1 MRAGRVCLCVILFG
15 KRGID
20 MKRFLKRL
28 MLGVV
33 TLALFCCMT
42 PLAFADDPTYYTVY
56 LEPQGGV
63 GVSTQIFVYKNSSN
77 VYRATNLPSPT
88 LDGYTFDGWYDDMV
102 GGEKITTRYEFKA
115 DGQTIYA
122 HWTVDE
128 SKSTSTKPAAT
139 PAATPSS
146 EKSFQLKDHMG
157 TILVAGTTL
166 LIVTLVAMNS

>member
-1 MRAGRVCLCVILFG
+1 
-15 KRGID
+15 

-28 MLGVV
+28 MLSVV

-128 SKSTSTKPAAT
+128 SKSTSTKSAAT
-139 PAATPSS
+139 PAVTPSS
-146 EKSFQLKDHMG
+146 ERSFQLKDHMG

>member
-1 MRAGRVCLCVILFG
+1 
-15 KRGID
+15 

-63 GVSTQIFVYKNSSN
+63 GVSTQIF

>member
-1 MRAGRVCLCVILFG
+1 
-15 KRGID
+15 

-28 MLGVV
+28 MLSVV

-102 GGEKITTRYEFKA
+102 GGEKITSRYEFKA

-128 SKSTSTKPAAT
+128 SKSTSTKPAVT

-157 TILVAGTTL
+157 TILVAGMTL

>member
-1 MRAGRVCLCVILFG
+1 
-15 KRGID
+15 

-28 MLGVV
+28 MLSVV

-102 GGEKITTRYEFKA
+102 GGERITTRYEFKA

-166 LIVTLVAMNS
+166 LIVTLVAMTS

>member
-1 MRAGRVCLCVILFG
+1 
-15 KRGID
+15 

-28 MLGVV
+28 MLSVV

-77 VYRATNLPSPT
+77 VYRATSLPSPT

-128 SKSTSTKPAAT
+128 SKSTSTKSAAT
-139 PAATPSS
+139 PAVTPSS
-146 EKSFQLKDHMG
+146 ERSFQLKDHMG

>member
-1 MRAGRVCLCVILFG
+1 
-15 KRGID
+15 

-28 MLGVV
+28 MLSVV

-139 PAATPSS
+139 PAVIPSS

>member
-1 MRAGRVCLCVILFG
+1 
-15 KRGID
+15 

-28 MLGVV
+28 MLSVV

-115 DGQTIYA
+115 DDQTIYA

>member
-1 MRAGRVCLCVILFG
+1 
-15 KRGID
+15 

-28 MLGVV
+28 MLSVV

-139 PAATPSS
+139 PAATLSS

>member
-1 MRAGRVCLCVILFG
+1 
-15 KRGID
+15 

-28 MLGVV
+28 MLSVV

-102 GGEKITTRYEFKA
+102 SGEKITTRYEFKA

-139 PAATPSS
+139 PAVTPSS

>member
-1 MRAGRVCLCVILFG
+1 
-15 KRGID
+15 

-28 MLGVV
+28 MLSVV

-128 SKSTSTKPAAT
+128 SKSTSTKPGSDPFIRKKLSAER
-139 PAATPSS
+139 PHGHDPSCGNDTFDRDTGGD
-146 EKSFQLKDHMG
+146 EQLRKVPRN
-157 TILVAGTTL
+157 LFEF
-166 LIVTLVAMNS
+166 